1 MILEQ
6 FIDLALKEDVRDGD
20 HTSLACIPEDA
31 TGRAKLLVKDNGILA
46 GVDLAKRIFKY
57 IDQELSVEVL
67 LQDGTRVEEGNI
79 AFYVSGSSRSI
90 LKAERLVLNLMQRMS
105 GIATKTRMVADQL
118 EGLKTKVLDTRKTT
132 PLIRFL
138 EKEAVRIGGGVNHR
152 FGLYDMIMIKD
163 NHIDY
168 AGGIQQAIDA
178 ANSYLTSN
186 ELHLKIEIEARS
198 LNEVDQILEIGKVDR
213 IMLDNFDY
221 DTLKEAVSM
230 INGKYETE
238 ASGGITL
245 ETARAY
251 AECGVDYI
259 SMGAITHTVDNFDL
273 SLKAI

>member
-57 IDQELSVEVL
+57 IDAELSVEVL
-67 LQDGTRVEEGNI
+67 LHDGTRVEEGNI

-168 AGGIQQAIDA
+168 AGGIQQAIEA
-178 ANSYLTSN
+178 ANSYLASN

-251 AECGVDYI
+251 AQCGVDYI

-273 SLKAI
+273 SLKAV